1 MGPAVRPTFHLIQQR
16 ARLSRLNKALSK
28 PCTNTIHHR
37 VLREFARHHETGE
50 PIPEEITKCVHA
62 SLPISH
68 DMHAVRKLRPLIK
81 HPHNHHHASALR
93 ASKAAF
99 AGVDTQ
105 IQILY
110 SLVDQRLF
118 GPQPL
123 PGGHDP
129 LSSEFLGAVQRQVTS
144 LPHAE
149 GSLWHARFGH
159 LTGYGAGY
167 YGYLYDRCVA
177 LF

>member
-1 MGPAVRPTFHLIQQR
+1 MRKMYCIISIPTNP
-16 ARLSRLNKALSK
+16 S
-28 PCTNTIHHR
+28 
-37 VLREFARHHETGE
+37 
-50 PIPEEITKCVHA
+50 
-62 SLPISH
+62 
-68 DMHAVRKLRPLIK
+68 
-81 HPHNHHHASALR
+81 HHHTHNPHSALR

-105 IQILY
+105 IQVLY

-129 LSSEFLGAVQRQVTS
+129 LSSDFLGAVQRQVTS

-167 YGYLYDRCVA
+167 YGYLYDRCVRIKDA
-177 LF
+177 LS

>member
-1 MGPAVRPTFHLIQQR
+1 MLGPNA
-16 ARLSRLNKALSK
+16 SRNPNASRK
-28 PCTNTIHHR
+28 PPSINQ
-37 VLREFARHHETGE
+37 
-50 PIPEEITKCVHA
+50 
-62 SLPISH
+62 
-68 DMHAVRKLRPLIK
+68 
-81 HPHNHHHASALR
+81 HNSALR

-123 PGGHDP
+123 PGGHNP
-129 LSSEFLGAVQRQVTS
+129 LSSDFLGAVQRQVTS

-167 YGYLYDRCVA
+167 YGYLYDRCVLVVVDDSLRLVYEVA
-177 LF
+177 W